1 MKRRKGER
9 EKRSS
14 RQFSFSPPSPFLL
27 FACHLNPPFLHPS
40 HLHRVAFLFD
50 PAPGLESPNP
60 SSILLPMKTTTM
72 TLTKKRQTVF
82 PLDWCRSNGLEK
94 GGPLNVFDLGGGHL
108 LVRAVK
114 PPTQAE
120 ADALLA
126 GRRPGKESPK
136 EAMKIVER
144 ALRKVRGA

>member
-1 MKRRKGER
+1 MGMKRGKGER

-14 RQFSFSPPSPFLL
+14 RQFSFSPHPLFSFSPAASILPSR
-27 FACHLNPPFLHPS
+27 
-40 HLHRVAFLFD
+40 LHRVAFLFD
-50 PAPGLESPNP
+50 PAPGIESPDP
-60 SSILLPMKTTTM
+60 RSILLPMKTTTM

-94 GGPLNVFDLGGGHL
+94 GGPVNVFDLGGGHL

-126 GRRPGKESPK
+126 RRRPGKESPK

-144 ALRKVRGA
+144 ALRKVRGV